1 MWKTW
6 PGTESTLSV
15 RAVSSSWAVG
25 RTLSARV
32 SFYAQLAASPNT
44 PEGLPI
50 HCQNPQEPTRKES
63 QECWGHPKG
72 LMQQPASN
80 KNNDFFFSQWEYIYT
95 YILGLV
101 MVDPWGS
108 IVSKPEMFWE
118 ILGWS
123 YFVFVVVSQL
133 PTKDTVGILQMI
145 SRSFPECNSEW
156 SNHIALECACFFV
169 SMGTPPRVGWDPND
183 CLLPPFQWNL
193 NFK

>member
-1 MWKTW
+1 MPNLQQVQTLLKGCLSTARIHRSPLGRKARSAEAILRVWCNNQQATKTM
-6 PGTESTLSV
+6 
-15 RAVSSSWAVG
+15 
-25 RTLSARV
+25 
-32 SFYAQLAASPNT
+32 
-44 PEGLPI
+44 I
-50 HCQNPQEPTRKES
+50 
-63 QECWGHPKG
+63 
-72 LMQQPASN
+72 
-80 KNNDFFFSQWEYIYT
+80 FFFQWEYIYT

-108 IVSKPEMFWE
+108 IVSKQEMFWE

-169 SMGTPPRVGWDPND
+169 SMGTPPGVGWDPND